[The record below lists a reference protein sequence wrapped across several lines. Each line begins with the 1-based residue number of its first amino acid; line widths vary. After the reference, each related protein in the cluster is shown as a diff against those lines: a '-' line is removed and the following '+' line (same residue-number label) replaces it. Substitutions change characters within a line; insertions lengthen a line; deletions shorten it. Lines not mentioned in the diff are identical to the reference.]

1 MTTDRDSSAALKK
14 PGGTQGPTS
23 SREFQTQCLDAA
35 ERFSEHLLAIMDG
48 LGETLYQMADQADD
62 HELRRLYFTAL
73 QEVYSSRAK
82 SKGHFKKQFLAALK
96 AEVQLQPDSHSAA
109 LFTNATLTGIEQLT
123 KLESQPQ
130 PEPKPEPKEEA
141 MPKQPTINQSSKDQY
156 RQMANALPKG
166 SWVEFHYPDAAILKA
181 RFTWVNPVTGVYLF
195 IDRDGRKAP
204 DRTPEEL
211 ANAFRRGHALLIQ
224 DAAQLTRDA
233 GSSAG

>member
-1 MTTDRDSSAALKK
+1 MTTDSNPSDALNKSD
-14 PGGTQGPTS
+14 GTQNPTS
-23 SREFQTQCLDAA
+23 SGAFQTQCLDAA
-35 ERFSEHLLAIMDG
+35 ERFSEHLLTIMDE

-96 AEVQLQPDSHSAA
+96 AEIQLQSDRHSAA
-109 LFTNATLTGIEQLT
+109 LFTNAALTGIEQLT
-123 KLESQPQ
+123 KLAPQ
-130 PEPKPEPKEEA
+130 PEPEPKGEA
-141 MPKQPTINQSSKDQY
+141 MPKQPTTDQNSEDQY
-156 RQMANALPKG
+156 CQMANDLPKG
-166 SWVEFHYPDAAILKA
+166 SWVEFHYPDTAILKA

-211 ANAFRRGHALLIQ
+211 ANAFRSGHALLIQ

-233 GSSAG
+233 GSNAG